1 MEVWKVNLTKLNKM
15 NDFLLFNF
23 LAKDKQNAKEIIDAG
38 EGFVV
43 PGIVSSDFARIE
55 DGIRKVIELK
65 EVATVVSIGL
75 GDNGNPVNWDKVL
88 HIAEGSNPGHINQ
101 PFEKSS
107 YTRGYLKAKGLD
119 QIVNGLVSPAGKIG
133 YVKLSGFEMKVE
145 DLVDL
150 ALVMGIES
158 IKFMPLKGAVHL
170 EELVYL
176 CEVAAEE
183 GIVSIEPAG
192 GISADNIV
200 EIVSAVRET
209 GIPVFMPH
217 IFGST
222 IDKETGRT
230 IPEEV
235 AKIVHLVKR

>member
-1 MEVWKVNLTKLNKM
+1 MDLRKLNKLD
-15 NDFLLFNF
+15 DFLLFNF
-23 LAKDKQNAKEIIDAG
+23 LAKDRENAEEILEAG
-38 EGFVV
+38 QGFVV
-43 PGIVSSDFARIE
+43 PGIVSSDFAMIA
-55 DGIRKVIELK
+55 DGIKKVAELK
-65 EVATVVSIGL
+65 EVAPVVSVGL
-75 GDNGNPVNWDKVL
+75 GDNGNPANWDKVL
-88 HIAEGSNPGHINQ
+88 DIAAGSNPGHINQ

-107 YTRGYLKAKGLD
+107 YSRGFLKAKGLD
-119 QIVNGLVSPAGKIG
+119 QAVNGLVSPARKVG
-133 YVKLSGFEMKVE
+133 YVKLSGMEMRVE

-150 ALVMGIES
+150 AVSMGVES
-158 IKFMPLKGAVHL
+158 IKFMPLKGVTHL

-176 CEVAAEE
+176 CRVAAEK

-200 EIVSAVRET
+200 AIVDAVRET

-222 IDKETGRT
+222 IDKNTGRT

-235 AKIVHLVKR
+235 AKIVRLVRG